1 MTATPPKPQVA
12 VPGID
17 APAAMSLV
25 LQGASLLD
33 VREQNEW
40 DAGHAPGAYHVPFAV
55 LATAVAVLPEGRPI
69 VVVCR
74 SGRRSTFAVA
84 QLLEAGI
91 EAANL
96 DGGMQA
102 WQLAGGDVVAATD
115 ITPAII

>member
-1 MTATPPKPQVA
+1 
-12 VPGID
+12 
-17 APAAMSLV
+17 
-25 LQGASLLD
+25 
-33 VREQNEW
+33 
-40 DAGHAPGAYHVPFAV
+40 
-55 LATAVAVLPEGRPI
+55 